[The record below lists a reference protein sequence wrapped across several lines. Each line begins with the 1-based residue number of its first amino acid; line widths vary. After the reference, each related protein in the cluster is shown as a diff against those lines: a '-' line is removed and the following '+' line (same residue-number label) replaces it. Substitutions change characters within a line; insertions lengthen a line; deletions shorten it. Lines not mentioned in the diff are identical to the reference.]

1 MTIKLGMLCINVR
14 KYLVG
19 FALGN
24 LFCSLSVCS
33 DGSATQ
39 VIHHTIGC
47 DIYYLL
53 GSSSTL
59 SSLMDRSLNVEVC
72 SLFIRGEKLLVQLM
86 LVILSLSSE
95 HVRLLFNTF

>member
-1 MTIKLGMLCINVR
+1 MTIKLGMLRINVR

-33 DGSATQ
+33 DGSATR
-39 VIHHTIGC
+39 VIHQTIGC

-72 SLFIRGEKLLVQLM
+72 LLFIRGEKLLVQL
-86 LVILSLSSE
+86 
-95 HVRLLFNTF
+95 

>member
-1 MTIKLGMLCINVR
+1 MTIKLGMLCIDVENIWSV
-14 KYLVG
+14 LLWET
-19 FALGN
+19 F
-24 LFCSLSVCS
+24 FCSLSVCS
-33 DGSATQ
+33 DGSATR
-39 VIHHTIGC
+39 VIHQTIGC

-72 SLFIRGEKLLVQLM
+72 LLFIRGEKLLVQLI

-95 HVRLLFNTF
+95 YVRLLFNTF

>member
-1 MTIKLGMLCINVR
+1 MTIKLGMLRINVR

-33 DGSATQ
+33 DGSATR
-39 VIHHTIGC
+39 VIHQTIGC

-72 SLFIRGEKLLVQLM
+72 LLFIRGEKLLVQLM
-86 LVILSLSSE
+86 LVILPSSE
-95 HVRLLFNTF
+95 FVRLLLKKI